1 MLALAY
7 CVTALANKGPVIVI
21 RDIVNNIAEKCD
33 VTIFYID
40 DIVEVEFPESV
51 KLVKLD
57 SAFQH
62 YNFSE
67 FDIVHSH
74 LFRADLLCYR
84 NRSSIKKWITT
95 IHADIFG
102 EFRSSYGLFRGII
115 YGRLWLSILKH
126 ADVRVTLSQY
136 HHLLYLKYFTS
147 LVIYNGRPSYG
158 MAEIDERLRSIKS
171 QNTGSYILG
180 ACAYVVKRKG
190 FDQVIKVL
198 ERDSI
203 NQLSFALVGDG
214 PEIDNLKQLAI
225 RSGVQDRCFFLG
237 STKNV
242 NEFLPYFDL
251 FVMTSSSE
259 GMPLALIEAASHGKA
274 SVVSN
279 IPMLK
284 EVFAENEASF
294 YEYGDIDSLYQAILF
309 ALDNKESLE
318 ASILRKYNEC
328 YSDKIMSEKYMA
340 LYQKVECD

>member
-1 MLALAY
+1 MKKIAY
-7 CVTALANKGPVIVI
+7 CITALANKGPVIVI
-21 RDIVNNIAEKCD
+21 KDIVNNIASKCD

-51 KLVKLD
+51 KLVKLN

-62 YNFSE
+62 YDFSE
-67 FDIVHSH
+67 FNIVHSH

-84 NRSSIKKWITT
+84 NRSSIKNWVTT

-102 EFRSSYGLFRGII
+102 EFQSSYGLLKGFL
-115 YGRLWLSILKH
+115 YSRLWLSILKH

-136 HHLLYLKYFTS
+136 HYQLYLKHFTS

-158 MAEIDERLRSIKS
+158 AANMDERLRSIKS
-171 QNTGSYILG
+171 ENIGSHILG

-198 ERDSI
+198 KRDSK
-203 NQLSFALVGDG
+203 NKLYFALVGDG
-214 PEIDNLKQLAI
+214 PEIDNLKKLAI
-225 RSGVQDRCFFLG
+225 RSGVQDKCFFLG

-284 EVFAENEASF
+284 EVFTENEVVF
-294 YEYGDIDSLYQAILF
+294 YEYGDIDSLYKAILL
-309 ALDNKESLE
+309 ALDKKESLE
-318 ASILRKYNEC
+318 ASMLMKYNEC
-328 YSDKIMSEKYMA
+328 YSDKIMSEKYME
-340 LYQKVECD
+340 LYQEFEYN